1 MDIAIN
7 VVSRVLG
14 TYQNQAKIAEL
25 VKESNIKVA
34 QSQEDRVTISKSA
47 REMMSRKE
55 PVKEA
60 HTATAPVSRAA
71 SSGEDQAVL

>member
-47 REMMSRKE
+47 S
-55 PVKEA
+55 PDIA
-60 HTATAPVSRAA
+60 
-71 SSGEDQAVL
+71 

>member
-55 PVKEA
+55 PVKETSA
-60 HTATAPVSRAA
+60 AVTPVSSTA
-71 SSGEDQAVL
+71 SSGENPPTL

>member
-60 HTATAPVSRAA
+60 QTATAPVSSAA

>member
-55 PVKEA
+55 P
-60 HTATAPVSRAA
+60 HTATTAPVSSAA